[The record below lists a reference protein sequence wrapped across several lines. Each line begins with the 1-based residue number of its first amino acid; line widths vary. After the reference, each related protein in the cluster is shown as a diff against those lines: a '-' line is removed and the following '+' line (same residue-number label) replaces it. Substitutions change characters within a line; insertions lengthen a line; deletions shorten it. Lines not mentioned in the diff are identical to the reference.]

1 MFAFV
6 NALEV
11 DLNFSA
17 LEIFICFSLEAF
29 AVISV
34 TRTGLLFHFSKQIM
48 SQKIYFNDKVQTD
61 GQDGLGRFHV

>member
-17 LEIFICFSLEAF
+17 LEICICFPLEAF

-48 SQKIYFNDKVQTD
+48 SQKIYF
-61 GQDGLGRFHV
+61 

>member
-34 TRTGLLFHFSKQIM
+34 TKTGLLFHFSKQICHR
-48 SQKIYFNDKVQTD
+48 KYIFNDKVQRD

>member
-34 TRTGLLFHFSKQIM
+34 TKTGLLFHFSKQIM
-48 SQKIYFNDKVQTD
+48 SQKIYF
-61 GQDGLGRFHV
+61 